1 MLAEPCPNCS
11 SPLFRLRSG
20 EVRCV
25 NCDAVIR
32 PVVDERKPGTI
43 PSDMALQNLEKR
55 VLELLSQ
62 YGKKLESADGDE
74 AEKLLG
80 QIEVCLS
87 VLGKIR
93 DLVKGPGTRGAP

>member
-32 PVVDERKPGTI
+32 PAVDERKPEAISAGV
-43 PSDMALQNLEKR
+43 ALQGLEKR
-55 VLELLSQ
+55 VLELISQ

-80 QIEVCLS
+80 QIDVCLS

-93 DLVKGPGTRGAP
+93 DLIKGPGTRGAP